1 MTAPISNVSSP
12 AAGVVS
18 ADTSPKGS
26 KPTDISMKDHLAS
39 VAKPAKP
46 VSIPKMKVLPA
57 KGGKVIDKPVPAPE
71 PKAVEPPKE
80 FKPEHV
86 ATTIVDAVTSSL
98 TGKANIFV
106 AMAQYGESAGIAGDR
121 KLVAQTLTNIKKFPE
136 VYLPADCPFD
146 TKVKILAR
154 CDKSKDEA
162 EFSRTVSACT
172 AGSVLTH
179 YYDEAFRTLA
189 KEEGGLTR
197 DKAGLK
203 QAVIALLSDCAK
215 ARTDLKKSVVPGW
228 NGDPNLNA
236 KLPKL
241 IEKAEAKKSANNSN
255 TRGARA
261 GGTTAKSGPVGT
273 AGTAINPAAVSGPL
287 AGIAAAGAVQEAAE
301 KDDNVP
307 SWQSHLNAL
316 TGSLAGLVAKCPSEA
331 STVVNAQISIIGTAL
346 ATIRKACM
354 EAATADAPK
363 SPLGKLVKNGGK

>member
-18 ADTSPKGS
+18 ADTSPKSG
-26 KPTDISMKDHLAS
+26 KPTDISMKEH
-39 VAKPAKP
+39 VANTAKP

-57 KGGKVIDKPVPAPE
+57 KGGKAVDKPAPAPE

-215 ARTDLKKSVVPGW
+215 ARTDLKKPVVPGW

-241 IEKAEAKKSANNSN
+241 IEKAEAKKAANNSN

-261 GGTTAKSGPVGT
+261 GGTTAKPGPVGT
-273 AGTAINPAAVSGPL
+273 AGAAVNPAAVSGPL

-301 KDDNVP
+301 KGDNVP
-307 SWQSHLNAL
+307 SWESHLNGLVAML
-316 TGSLAGLVAKCPSEA
+316 NGLVAKCPAETA
-331 STVVNAQISIIGTAL
+331 SMVEPQVNIIATAL
-346 ATIRKACM
+346 MTIKKVCT
-354 EAATADAPK
+354 EAVAASAPK